1 MARIGIDLG
10 TTNSVVAMVY
20 DDGAHVV
27 PRGRG
32 RVIPSAVF
40 FRGRDGSDVVVG
52 EEAERWMAEGR
63 VVRSVKRLMGRTHAQ
78 ALAEKSDRYFPPTG
92 GSVRLVRRGENDL
105 GLALGDGAGT
115 LTLWP
120 HEVSAWVLREARAHA
135 ERGLGRAIEAA
146 AITVPAYFRDAHR
159 GGDARRRAPG
169 RPRGVGRPAGRARRR
184 RRWRSRRWWASGR
197 VSRCWWWTGA
207 AARST

>member
-32 RVIPSAVF
+32 RVIPSTVF
-40 FRGRDGSDVVVG
+40 FRGKGGADDVVVG

-63 VVRSVKRLMGRTHAQ
+63 VVRSVKRLMGRTYAE
-78 ALAEKSDRYFPPTG
+78 ALAEKSDKYFRPSG
-92 GSVRLVRRGENDL
+92 GSVRLIKRGENDV
-105 GLALGDGAGT
+105 GLAIGDEGRAQ
-115 LTLWP
+115 TLWP

-135 ERGLGRAIEAA
+135 ERSLGRAIWE
-146 AITVPAYFRDAHR
+146 T
-159 GGDARRRAPG
+159 
-169 RPRGVGRPAGRARRR
+169 
-184 RRWRSRRWWASGR
+184 
-197 VSRCWWWTGA
+197 
-207 AARST
+207 